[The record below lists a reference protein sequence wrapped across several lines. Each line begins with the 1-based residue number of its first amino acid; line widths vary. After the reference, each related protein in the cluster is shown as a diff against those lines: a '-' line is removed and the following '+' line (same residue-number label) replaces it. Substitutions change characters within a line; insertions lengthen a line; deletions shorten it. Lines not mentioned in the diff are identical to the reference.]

1 MARQDSTRRSRASR
15 HRWLGVSDA
24 RSRLCM
30 VRSGRGDRG
39 CESPYRAEPAAL
51 FDGIGLKQAVPPPE
65 PRPATPSARQ
75 VMSNCPQCSAS
86 LVVLRIIPG
95 KAGAEYWTMRC
106 TKCGGIHLDIVKA
119 DSPAAAVAES
129 SDLIA

>member
-1 MARQDSTRRSRASR
+1 MATPMSNS
-15 HRWLGVSDA
+15 
-24 RSRLCM
+24 
-30 VRSGRGDRG
+30 
-39 CESPYRAEPAAL
+39 EPEPAS
-51 FDGIGLKQAVPPPE
+51 KPS
-65 PRPATPSARQ
+65 RP

-86 LVVLRIIPG
+86 LAVLRIIPG

-129 SDLIA
+129 GDVFA

>member
-1 MARQDSTRRSRASR
+1 MAAP
-15 HRWLGVSDA
+15 VS
-24 RSRLCM
+24 
-30 VRSGRGDRG
+30 
-39 CESPYRAEPAAL
+39 
-51 FDGIGLKQAVPPPE
+51 QPE
-65 PRPATPSARQ
+65 PRSATSSSRQ

-119 DSPAAAVAES
+119 DSPAATAQDFSNFFA
-129 SDLIA
+129 